1 MGIFSNILDKL
12 RHLGQHNQPGG
23 GGGTPSAPGR
33 APGQQQ
39 QDSRGMPGQQQ
50 SGVQPISNVDVEKV
64 LSDLAA
70 KKGGGGNWRTSI
82 VDTLKLL
89 DMDSSLDA
97 RKQLAEELQVHAG
110 AHAIHDTDHD
120 NANVNVEGGFF
131 GVKVAV
137 ARYEDQA
144 GEQAILDYYR
154 KELAKFGSVA
164 ECRGNLDFK
173 DSLSAPR
180 CKERSRDEI
189 QLGAGKEHDNH
200 IVSVKPR
207 GDATEFTLI
216 HVQTGS

>member
-12 RHLGQHNQPGG
+12 RHLGQHNQPAG
-23 GGGTPSAPGR
+23 GGGTPS

-110 AHAIHDTDHD
+110 AHGSAEQNIALQKAVMSKLAE
-120 NANVNVEGGFF
+120 NGG
-131 GVKVAV
+131 KVP
-137 ARYEDQA
+137 E
-144 GEQAILDYYR
+144 
-154 KELAKFGSVA
+154 
-164 ECRGNLDFK
+164 
-173 DSLSAPR
+173 SLR
-180 CKERSRDEI
+180 
-189 QLGAGKEHDNH
+189 H
-200 IVSVKPR
+200 
-207 GDATEFTLI
+207 
-216 HVQTGS
+216 